1 MKLDLDSAKGWLTDN
16 VNKGEVSKG
25 AVNHLLTKVNLALG
39 KFDDAIASATSVISG
54 SPYALMKVPF
64 GVTKKNVIWDLHRP
78 ENKAIAENKEGLFLI
93 IDRFG
98 DGGFDGGMRIMRQAV
113 PLWGTNITTPS
124 GKKGTNDNTNTDVIL
139 SNLYGRGIGRCRPTP
154 YSMKD
159 IWTDPN
165 DLRRAKGNWMD
176 MEDLVYNDRAL
187 KTSNDPYYLQPL
199 QLRNAAG
206 GLLCTDTIR
215 SWFGWPHYKIFIPDT
230 ENTPMQ
236 GGHTDW
242 YVFRIAETYLLR
254 AEAYFWKGDLV
265 NAAADINQVRNR
277 AGAASITSAQVNIG
291 MILDERARELF
302 YEEPRKTEL
311 TRISYLLAMTGKASE
326 TGKSYTMDK
335 FSEDNYFLDRIKAKN
350 IFYKNGVRTNYGNV
364 FTISAYHVLW
374 PVPTPSIQGNS
385 NGVIN
390 QNKGYVGFEKNVPA
404 LTKIE

>member
-159 IWTDPN
+159 IWTDRTIYGA
-165 DLRRAKGNWMD
+165 RR
-176 MEDLVYNDRAL
+176 V
-187 KTSNDPYYLQPL
+187 
-199 QLRNAAG
+199 
-206 GLLCTDTIR
+206 I
-215 SWFGWPHYKIFIPDT
+215 GWIWRT
-230 ENTPMQ
+230 
-236 GGHTDW
+236 W
-242 YVFRIAETYLLR
+242 YIMIA
-254 AEAYFWKGDLV
+254 
-265 NAAADINQVRNR
+265 
-277 AGAASITSAQVNIG
+277 
-291 MILDERARELF
+291 
-302 YEEPRKTEL
+302 
-311 TRISYLLAMTGKASE
+311 
-326 TGKSYTMDK
+326 
-335 FSEDNYFLDRIKAKN
+335 
-350 IFYKNGVRTNYGNV
+350 
-364 FTISAYHVLW
+364 H
-374 PVPTPSIQGNS
+374 
-385 NGVIN
+385 
-390 QNKGYVGFEKNVPA
+390 
-404 LTKIE
+404 